1 MLTLTTQTAIAVL
14 ARISREGYC
23 ARTEQIYTTYPLLSE
38 LLTQL
43 EVGGLIRLLPNRES
57 DSVTSYCLTRSITEI
72 SLLDILLATGEHINC
87 NLPLLGE
94 RYYFKYGRVAH
105 KLGVLNSI
113 MRNFLSDIK
122 LNEL

>member
-14 ARISREGYC
+14 TDISREGYC
-23 ARTEQIYTTYPLLSE
+23 ARTEQTYTTYPLLSE

-43 EVGGLIRLLPNRES
+43 KVGGLIRLLPNCES
-57 DSVTSYCLTRSITEI
+57 DSVTSYCLTRSIAEI

-87 NLPLLGE
+87 NLPLGE
-94 RYYFKYGRVAH
+94 RYYYKYGRVAH